1 MLKSEEIKALVQLLD
16 DEDLEVINHVEDKI
30 RSIGTQ
36 IIPFL
41 EEEWET
47 NFNPVVQEKIED
59 LIHELQFE
67 LLQERLLDWKE
78 AGAENLL
85 EGLWIVATY
94 QYPDLELEELAKE
107 IEQLYHELWR
117 QFQDEM
123 SPYDQI
129 KVFNEVFFNTFKFR
143 ANSKNFHSPAN
154 SMINAVLESKK
165 GNPISLCSIYMLLA
179 QKMDLPIY
187 GVNLPNLFILTYKLG
202 EKSFYINVFNRGLIF
217 TQEDID
223 NYLENLQLE
232 KQDIFYEPCNNLDI
246 VFRALRN
253 LIVSF
258 EKLGDYH
265 KSDEMKI
272 ILQKMDE
279 RAKSQQ
285 PMLNLKN
292 LLERLLAPR
301 YGFC

>member
-107 IEQLYHELWR
+107 IEQLYYELWR

-217 TQEDID
+217 TKEDID

-272 ILQKMDE
+272 ILQKMDDQYF
-279 RAKSQQ
+279 S
-285 PMLNLKN
+285 L
-292 LLERLLAPR
+292 
-301 YGFC
+301 